1 MSIKNNFIDYSKGF
15 IQFSYCIAFLV
26 LYIVGRVMSNS
37 NLMGLIGMIPLFL
50 LSLWVCFNKMT
61 SLGPNENN
69 RTKKII
75 WNIVIFVAI
84 FFLSVFAF
92 SKDAIYGKPSNFVLY
107 TISDASIF
115 ALDFVITGNRLE
127 ESWVIA
133 TDKNY
138 SKNRD
143 SKFRPLFTV
152 IDILHNF
159 NGVIYFLLFFAILIG
174 LERTFYFPSAD
185 YYYDYIDKYGKEPL
199 IPFSL
204 MASYIIFPLL
214 PIAYF
219 IPDLIFT
226 TKNLKIYVANKNE
239 ERDYYESERKIKE
252 EKEQAIV
259 QKNLDEFK
267 SIVKRAGFKEPVAN
281 IYSWC
286 YKTLNSIKTGS
297 ASISNTL
304 DMSQSERD
312 KFDMY
317 VDDIVESNEYKGTY
331 KVTIRV
337 NISKEIDFKEY
348 SNKTYYTY
356 NEEVL
361 NARKRTYARAK
372 VDEMYGGTIT
382 SYFGNKK
389 ANEIRAR
396 HEADSKFI
404 NDSQEAAMEDGWDK
418 YCSAIGN
425 FIFGEFKKYTLY
437 IQSKD
442 TDYECLPILYCEI
455 NYNTI

>member
-1 MSIKNNFIDYSKGF
+1 MSIKDYSKGF

-26 LYIVGRVMSNS
+26 LYIVGRVMNNS

-50 LSLWVCFNKMT
+50 LSLWVCFNTMT
-61 SLGPNENN
+61 SLGPSENN
-69 RTKKII
+69 RTKRIV

-92 SKDAIYGKPSNFVLY
+92 SKDAIYGKPSNVVLY

-143 SKFRPLFTV
+143 SKFRPLFTM

-174 LERTFYFPSAD
+174 LERTFFFPSVD

-226 TKNLKIYVANKNE
+226 TKNLKIYVANE
-239 ERDYYESERKIKE
+239 
-252 EKEQAIV
+252 
-259 QKNLDEFK
+259 
-267 SIVKRAGFKEPVAN
+267 
-281 IYSWC
+281 
-286 YKTLNSIKTGS
+286 
-297 ASISNTL
+297 
-304 DMSQSERD
+304 
-312 KFDMY
+312 
-317 VDDIVESNEYKGTY
+317 
-331 KVTIRV
+331 
-337 NISKEIDFKEY
+337 
-348 SNKTYYTY
+348 
-356 NEEVL
+356 
-361 NARKRTYARAK
+361 
-372 VDEMYGGTIT
+372 
-382 SYFGNKK
+382 
-389 ANEIRAR
+389 
-396 HEADSKFI
+396 
-404 NDSQEAAMEDGWDK
+404 
-418 YCSAIGN
+418 
-425 FIFGEFKKYTLY
+425 
-437 IQSKD
+437 
-442 TDYECLPILYCEI
+442 
-455 NYNTI
+455 

>member
-1 MSIKNNFIDYSKGF
+1 MSIKDYSKGF

-26 LYIVGRVMSNS
+26 LYIVGRVMSNI

-50 LSLWVCFNKMT
+50 LSLWVCFNTMT

-69 RTKKII
+69 RTKKIV

-92 SKDAIYGKPSNFVLY
+92 SKDAIYGKPSNVVLY

-133 TDKNY
+133 TDKKY

-143 SKFRPLFTV
+143 SKFRSLFTV

-174 LERTFYFPSAD
+174 LEGTFYFPSAD

-219 IPDLIFT
+219 LPDLIFT
-226 TKNLKIYVANKNE
+226 TKNLKIYFANKNE
-239 ERDYYESERKIKE
+239 ERDYFESERK
-252 EKEQAIV
+252 
-259 QKNLDEFK
+259 N
-267 SIVKRAGFKEPVAN
+267 KRRER
-281 IYSWC
+281 
-286 YKTLNSIKTGS
+286 T
-297 ASISNTL
+297 SN
-304 DMSQSERD
+304 
-312 KFDMY
+312 
-317 VDDIVESNEYKGTY
+317 
-331 KVTIRV
+331 
-337 NISKEIDFKEY
+337 
-348 SNKTYYTY
+348 
-356 NEEVL
+356 
-361 NARKRTYARAK
+361 RAK
-372 VDEMYGGTIT
+372 KT
-382 SYFGNKK
+382 
-389 ANEIRAR
+389 
-396 HEADSKFI
+396 
-404 NDSQEAAMEDGWDK
+404 
-418 YCSAIGN
+418 
-425 FIFGEFKKYTLY
+425 
-437 IQSKD
+437 
-442 TDYECLPILYCEI
+442 
-455 NYNTI
+455 

>member
-1 MSIKNNFIDYSKGF
+1 MSIKNSFIDYSKGF
-15 IQFSYCIAFLV
+15 IQFSYCITFLV
-26 LYIVGRVMSNS
+26 LYIVGRVMNNS

-50 LSLWVCFNKMT
+50 LSLWVCFNTMT

-69 RTKKII
+69 RTKKIV

-92 SKDAIYGKPSNFVLY
+92 SKDAIYGKPSNVVLY

-174 LERTFYFPSAD
+174 LEGTFYFPSAD
-185 YYYDYIDKYGKEPL
+185 YYYDYIDTYGKEPL

-239 ERDYYESERKIKE
+239 ERDYYESERRIKE

-259 QKNLDEFK
+259 QENLDEFK

-304 DMSQSERD
+304 DMSQSERN

-331 KVTIRV
+331 KAEP
-337 NISKEIDFKEY
+337 S
-348 SNKTYYTY
+348 S
-356 NEEVL
+356 L
-361 NARKRTYARAK
+361 
-372 VDEMYGGTIT
+372 
-382 SYFGNKK
+382 
-389 ANEIRAR
+389 
-396 HEADSKFI
+396 
-404 NDSQEAAMEDGWDK
+404 
-418 YCSAIGN
+418 
-425 FIFGEFKKYTLY
+425 
-437 IQSKD
+437 
-442 TDYECLPILYCEI
+442 
-455 NYNTI
+455 